1 MDKTRERVL
10 ERVRKKR
17 SLPPPEQ
24 REAIRVAAGLSIR
37 DLADTMEVAPATAH
51 YWETGQRNP
60 NSKHLD
66 RYLSAL
72 QAMSDAVA
80 AEPTCPH

>member
-24 REAIRVAAGLSIR
+24 REAIRKAAGLSLK
-37 DLADTMEVAPATAH
+37 DLADAMGVAPATAH

-60 NSKHLD
+60 NSLHLD
-66 RYLSAL
+66 HYLSAL
-72 QAMSDAVA
+72 QAMADSA
-80 AEPTCPH
+80 AS